1 MSRLERYPDGSQAAA
16 ACGRQILEWLDQ
28 AIAERGQ
35 AALAI
40 SGGSSP
46 RSMFEMFAR
55 TRFRWDKVHLFWVDE
70 RAVPPTDSQSNFKLA
85 DDAWLELA
93 DDAWLELADDAWLEP
108 ARFPGSNVHRIE
120 AELPAPTAAARYSA
134 VLTEFFKLGAGQMP
148 RFDAIHRGM
157 GPDAHTASLFP
168 GEPLIE
174 DRSGLAAAVWVEKF
188 KQWRVTLLP
197 GVLEAARHTAMLV
210 TGADKAQALS
220 AVLSGPYDPMRYP
233 AQIAMGKPDAVRWF
247 VDAAAAA

>member
-1 MSRLERYPDGSQAAA
+1 MSRVERYPDGPQAAA
-16 ACGRQILEWLDQ
+16 ACGRQILKWLDQ

-46 RSMFEMFAR
+46 RPMFEMFAR
-55 TRFRWDKVHLFWVDE
+55 ARFRWDRVHLFWVDE
-70 RAVPPTDSQSNFKLA
+70 RGVPPADAQSNFKLA
-85 DDAWLELA
+85 DDVWLK
-93 DDAWLELADDAWLEP
+93 P
-108 ARFPGSNVHRIE
+108 AQFPRANVHRIE
-120 AELPAPTAAARYSA
+120 AELPAQTAAARYSA
-134 VLTEFFKLGAGQMP
+134 DLIKYFKLAPGEMP

-188 KQWRVTLLP
+188 KQWRITLLP
-197 GVLEAARHTAMLV
+197 GVLEAAPHTAMLV
-210 TGADKAQALS
+210 AGADKAQALS

-233 AQIAMGKPDAVRWF
+233 AQIATRKPDAAVWF
-247 VDAAAAA
+247 VDAAAAGGAENA

>member
-16 ACGRQILEWLDQ
+16 ACGRQILEWLDR
-28 AIAERGQ
+28 AIAERGR

-46 RSMFEMFAR
+46 RVMFEMFAR
-55 TRFRWDKVHLFWVDE
+55 TAFRWDQVHLFWVDE
-70 RAVPPTDSQSNFKLA
+70 RGVPPADAQSNFKLA
-85 DDAWLELA
+85 DDAWLK
-93 DDAWLELADDAWLEP
+93 P
-108 ARFPGSNVHRIE
+108 GQFPRANVHRIE
-120 AELPAPTAAARYSA
+120 AELPAQTAAELFSA
-134 VLTEFFKLGAGQMP
+134 ALLKFFKLAPGEMP

-188 KQWRVTLLP
+188 KQWRITLLP

-210 TGADKAQALS
+210 TGADKAQAL
-220 AVLSGPYDPMRYP
+220 AAALTGPYDPMRYP
-233 AQIAMGKPDAVRWF
+233 AQIATETPGAVRWF
-247 VDAAAAA
+247 VDAAAAAGVENA